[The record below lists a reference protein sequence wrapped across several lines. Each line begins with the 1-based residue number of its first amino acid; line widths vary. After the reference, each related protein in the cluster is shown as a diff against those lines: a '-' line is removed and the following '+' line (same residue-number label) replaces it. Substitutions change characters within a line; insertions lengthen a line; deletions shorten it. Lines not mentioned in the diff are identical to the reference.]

1 MGGSTNKKVVVY
13 RFDRAPLPG
22 YLDPGPSLGLGVG
35 PGQIQDLDL
44 LTPAGEL
51 QRVPVADIKV
61 ICFVKD
67 FDGGSFDTEN
77 RRFRNRPKAEGLWV
91 QLQFR
96 DNDIIEGITTNNLAA
111 LDGRAISVTP
121 PDASSNNAWFLA
133 PRGSLKLCKV
143 LGVIG
148 GPAAKRKAET
158 PVGQVSL
165 FD

>member
-1 MGGSTNKKVVVY
+1 LAGSTNKKVVVY
-13 RFDRAPLPG
+13 RFDRAPLSG
-22 YLDPGPSLGLGVG
+22 YLDPGPGQGLGLGSE
-35 PGQIQDLDL
+35 LDL

-51 QRVPVADIKV
+51 QRVPLADIKV
-61 ICFVKD
+61 VCFVRE

-96 DNDIIEGITTNNLAA
+96 DNDIIEGIATNNLAG
-111 LDGRAISVTP
+111 LDGKAIAVTP
-121 PDASSNNAWFLA
+121 PDASSNNTWFLA
-133 PRGSLKLCKV
+133 PRSALKMCKV

-148 GPAAKRKAET
+148 GPGAKRKAE
-158 PVGQVSL
+158 PAAGQVSL

>member
-1 MGGSTNKKVVVY
+1 LAGSTNKKVVVY
-13 RFDRAPLPG
+13 RFDRAPVSG
-22 YLDPGPSLGLGVG
+22 YLDPGLGLSGA
-35 PGQIQDLDL
+35 LDHELAL

-51 QRVPVADIKV
+51 QRVVMNEVKV
-61 ICFVKD
+61 ICFVKE
-67 FDGGSFDTEN
+67 FDGGTFDTEN

-111 LDGRAISVTP
+111 LDGKAVSVTP
-121 PDASSNNAWFLA
+121 PDASSNNTWFLA
-133 PRGSLKLCKV
+133 PRSALKLCKV

-148 GPAAKRKAET
+148 GPAAKRKAEAA
-158 PVGQVSL
+158 PAQVSL